1 MHGWSIGFS
10 FQNSRNFR
18 TLNTPKL
25 KSNDMSRIFDALQQ
39 SERERAGTDSP
50 VPQGPELLKR
60 AEHQAASEWS
70 EAADP
75 KAQFAAEANELKQLL
90 DSSATHVNP
99 PAASQ
104 AFSPESSSAV
114 ERHLALSRIQPLPI
128 SLSEQSR
135 LVCLTDKD
143 SATAEA
149 LRLLAVRLRDIRRTK
164 PLKKV
169 LITSTIPQEGKSTIA
184 GNLACAFSHATDE
197 RILLIEGDLRR
208 PSLSRM
214 FGVRTKLGICDSL
227 RDESGV
233 LQNVYRL
240 KEANLWILP
249 AGNSPANPLEVLQSS
264 KLPGFLNE
272 LAKYFDW
279 ILIDSP
285 PVLPL
290 ADTSIWMRLADGI
303 ILVTRQGTTEK
314 RQLQKGI
321 EALDSEKVL
330 GALVNS
336 SVASAYS
343 GYYYRSPS
351 HT

>member
-1 MHGWSIGFS
+1 
-10 FQNSRNFR
+10 
-18 TLNTPKL
+18 
-25 KSNDMSRIFDALQQ
+25 MSRIFDALQQ
-39 SERERAGTDSP
+39 AERERAGSDSSALSP
-50 VPQGPELLKR
+50 GPELLKR

-90 DSSATHVNP
+90 DSSATHVDL

-114 ERHLALSRIQPLPI
+114 ERQLALSRIQSLPV

-149 LRLLAVRLRDIRRTK
+149 LRLLAVRLRDIRRTR

-227 RDESGV
+227 RDQSGV
-233 LQNVYRL
+233 LQNIYQL
-240 KEANLWILP
+240 KEAKLWILP
-249 AGNSPANPLEVLQSS
+249 AGNAPANPLEALQAS
-264 KLPGFLNE
+264 KLPELLNE
-272 LAKYFDW
+272 LTKYFDW

-321 EALDSEKVL
+321 EALDADKVL
-330 GALVNS
+330 GAIVNS